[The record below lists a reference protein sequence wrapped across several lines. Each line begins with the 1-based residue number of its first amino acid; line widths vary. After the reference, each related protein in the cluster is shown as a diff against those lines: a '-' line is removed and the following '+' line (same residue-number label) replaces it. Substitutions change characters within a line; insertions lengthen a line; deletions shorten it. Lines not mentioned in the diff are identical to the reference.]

1 MCLLAIFMFPLEK
14 CPFRSSAHF
23 LIVLFVLLI
32 LSFMSCSYI
41 LEINSLSIASFANV
55 FSHSES
61 CLFVLFM
68 VFFAVQKCSNLIRV
82 QAAGLF
88 VDFLMIVILTGVR
101 WYLIVVLVLEYFE
114 KDRHKFFFV
123 CFGRILQWSHFSWTF
138 DCREF
143 SSRFCFTSSDYLLII
158 FLLAFLLPPFWI
170 QGRIDWGGPFYY
182 LFFQGISSFNW
193 E

>member
-1 MCLLAIFMFPLEK
+1 MFPLEK
-14 CPFRSSAHF
+14 CLFRPSAHF

-32 LSFMSCSYI
+32 LSFMSCLYS

-68 VFFAVQKCSNLIRV
+68 VFFAVQKCSSLIRV

-101 WYLIVVLVLEYFE
+101 
-114 KDRHKFFFV
+114 
-123 CFGRILQWSHFSWTF
+123 
-138 DCREF
+138 
-143 SSRFCFTSSDYLLII
+143 
-158 FLLAFLLPPFWI
+158 
-170 QGRIDWGGPFYY
+170 
-182 LFFQGISSFNW
+182 
-193 E
+193 